1 MAEKHQL
8 NSNGSIINKWKFR
21 SIQQV
26 EDVKCLARIFPIWAA
41 GILSL
46 TSMAQQGTFTIS
58 LLTIALTL
66 PLYDKIIVP
75 SLRKMTNHEGGIT
88 LLQRIGIGMFFSILS
103 MIVAGF
109 VEKIRRDSA
118 NSKPM
123 SVFWL
128 AHLMILMGLC
138 EAFNILGQIEFFN
151 RQFPDHM
158 RSIGNTLFSCSV
170 AIASYVSSIIV
181 NVIHHTTRTHDHD
194 HPDWLVN
201 DINKGRI
208 DYFYYLI
215 AMIGTLNF
223 VFFIYVARRY

>member
-1 MAEKHQL
+1 MDRHLGHKFQIPA
-8 NSNGSIINKWKFR
+8 SSIG
-21 SIQQV
+21 V
-26 EDVKCLARIFPIWAA
+26 
-41 GILSL
+41 
-46 TSMAQQGTFTIS
+46 IS
-58 LLTIALTL
+58 LLKIALTL

-118 NSKPM
+118 NSNPSPLGIAPM

-128 AHLMILMGLC
+128 ANQLILMGLC

-158 RSIGNTLFSCSV
+158 RSIGNALFSCSV
-170 AIASYVSSIIV
+170 AIVSYVRV
-181 NVIHHTTRTHDHD
+181 
-194 HPDWLVN
+194 
-201 DINKGRI
+201 
-208 DYFYYLI
+208 
-215 AMIGTLNF
+215 TLL
-223 VFFIYVARRY
+223 

>member
-1 MAEKHQL
+1 L
-8 NSNGSIINKWKFR
+8 LL
-21 SIQQV
+21 V
-26 EDVKCLARIFPIWAA
+26 
-41 GILSL
+41 
-46 TSMAQQGTFTIS
+46 
-58 LLTIALTL
+58 LLTKL
-66 PLYDKIIVP
+66 
-75 SLRKMTNHEGGIT
+75 E
-88 LLQRIGIGMFFSILS
+88 
-103 MIVAGF
+103 
-109 VEKIRRDSA
+109 DSA
-118 NSKPM
+118 NSNPSPLGIAPM

-128 AHLMILMGLC
+128 APQLILMGLC

-158 RSIGNTLFSCSV
+158 RSIGNALFSCSV

>member
-1 MAEKHQL
+1 MDRHLGHKFQIPA
-8 NSNGSIINKWKFR
+8 SSIG
-21 SIQQV
+21 V
-26 EDVKCLARIFPIWAA
+26 
-41 GILSL
+41 
-46 TSMAQQGTFTIS
+46 IS
-58 LLTIALTL
+58 LLKIALTL

-75 SLRKMTNHEGGIT
+75 SLRKMTNHENGIT

-170 AIASYVSSIIV
+170 AIASYVSMHYSQC
-181 NVIHHTTRTHDHD
+181 NSS
-194 HPDWLVN
+194 
-201 DINKGRI
+201 
-208 DYFYYLI
+208 YYKN
-215 AMIGTLNF
+215 T
-223 VFFIYVARRY
+223 